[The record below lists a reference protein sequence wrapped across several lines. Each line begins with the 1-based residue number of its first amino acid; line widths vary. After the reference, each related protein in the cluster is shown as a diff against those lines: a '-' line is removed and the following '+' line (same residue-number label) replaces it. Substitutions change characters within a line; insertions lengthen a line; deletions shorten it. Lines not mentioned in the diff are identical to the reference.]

1 MELNWIE
8 ALICQKYL
16 FREIFNGINGIEL
29 KLLYV
34 KNIWLEQVLIELD
47 LIEAPRCQKY
57 LIGTVLNWG
66 DSHQAH
72 V

>member
-1 MELNWIE
+1 MKPLYVKNIYLEKFLME
-8 ALICQKYL
+8 
-16 FREIFNGINGIEL
+16 FNGIEL
-29 KLLYV
+29 KLIDV